1 MMMATRRSAKQWRET
16 EQQSRWRIIV
26 SPFYL
31 ERVSFCSLHVTLES
45 QVYYLL
51 FTNLHVGLDFGAVC
65 VKTSFCFKYNFKLV
79 FNNDIISTTK
89 PLDTLND

>member
-1 MMMATRRSAKQWRET
+1 MMATRRSAKQWRET

-51 FTNLHVGLDFGAVC
+51 FTNPHVDWI
-65 VKTSFCFKYNFKLV
+65 LV
-79 FNNDIISTTK
+79 RFASIQVFASSTTSSWY
-89 PLDTLND
+89 LTMTLFQQKNL